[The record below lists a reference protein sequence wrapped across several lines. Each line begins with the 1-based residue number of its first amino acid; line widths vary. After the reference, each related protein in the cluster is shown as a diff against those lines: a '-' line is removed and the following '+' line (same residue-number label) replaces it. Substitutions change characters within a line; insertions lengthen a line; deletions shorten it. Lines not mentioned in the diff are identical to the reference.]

1 MNNLKFLLIIL
12 SVLFIS
18 SCKNN
23 TSRNKE
29 VNLIV
34 NDFNMSQ
41 LSNLGEKLYVI
52 TSPISK
58 FNKQSQIYLLDK
70 TKIIFY
76 EDKNVKYIVNSNTAK
91 LLNHE
96 IINLNGNIEIVDVS
110 DDKNIINADNFYW
123 DLKKSNFIL
132 EGNVR
137 LNNKNVDLLSSKAF
151 LNKNSNIVKFFKPV
165 KYNYKNNNNNNTNY
179 KITSENAYYDL
190 SNESLIFKS
199 ESKKER
205 VKSKINF

>member
-1 MNNLKFLLIIL
+1 MNKLKNLLIIL

-18 SCKNN
+18 SCKNSSFKN
-23 TSRNKE
+23 DE
-29 VNLIV
+29 INLIV

-58 FNKQSQIYLLDK
+58 FNKQSQIYMLDK

-76 EDKNVKYIVNSNTAK
+76 EDKNVKYTVNSNNAE
-91 LLNHE
+91 LLNNE
-96 IINLNGNIEIVDVS
+96 IIKLNGNIEIVDVS
-110 DDKNIINADNFYW
+110 DDKNIINADSFYW

-137 LNNKNVDLLSSKAF
+137 LNNKNLDLLSSKAF
-151 LNKNSNIVKFFKPV
+151 LNKDSNIVKFSKPV
-165 KYNYKNNNNNNTNY
+165 KYNYKNKKSTNY
-179 KITSENAYYDL
+179 RIRSENAYYDL

-199 ESKKER
+199 ESDKGR